1 MEELLMPFVIGVF
14 IIVMGIM
21 NMKGNISTLHR
32 YHRKRVSE
40 ADRVPF
46 GRLVGLGTIV
56 IGIAVI
62 AMGGFTWLAEYM
74 QVEQYN
80 IIGSV
85 ILIIGLI
92 AGMGLNFYAM
102 IKYNKGIF

>member
-14 IIVMGIM
+14 IIVMGVM